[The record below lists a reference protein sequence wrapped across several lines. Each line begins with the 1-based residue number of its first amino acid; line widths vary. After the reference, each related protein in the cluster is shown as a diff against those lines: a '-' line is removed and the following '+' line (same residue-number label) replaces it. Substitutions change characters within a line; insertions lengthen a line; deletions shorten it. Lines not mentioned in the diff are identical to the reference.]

1 MDGPNRILPFKAV
14 ASGGRMTVEKCKEL
28 CFQDNDYLYAGVQ
41 YASECW
47 CGNETPNTPAPQSEC
62 FWRCSGDYS
71 QKCGGPWRM
80 NVYQGASGTILYI
93 HSLLTLM
100 PTAIIFLILYS
111 YIVIY
116 LCACTNDS
124 HVLSLV

>member
-14 ASGGRMTVEKCKEL
+14 ASGGRMTVEKCKKL

-47 CGNETPNTPAPQSEC
+47 CGNETPNTPAPQREC
-62 FWRCSGDYS
+62 SWRCSGDYS

-80 NVYQGASGTILYI
+80 NVYQGTSGSVLYI
-93 HSLLTLM
+93 HSLLNLM
-100 PTAIIFLILYS
+100 PTAIILY
-111 YIVIY
+111 
-116 LCACTNDS
+116 
-124 HVLSLV
+124 